1 MKKTLLASVL
11 LTLLAVVPARAS
23 QFWYDPVTN
32 YPTGGITTNNTPGS
46 TMPLWYA
53 HPPGI
58 MTATDA
64 LIVSNSY
71 TSGAAVSGKRLRI
84 NGLNNEYI
92 MRLFDQ
98 VNTNPITSGT
108 VYASFIANANFVPG
122 AGAGTYFATFD
133 DLGSP
138 ASATNG
144 FNFRGRVFEIG
155 NTNAYPFT
163 STTAGTFHYGVANGA
178 GDPAQ
183 GGGPSILNVPIDLI
197 KNVDYQ
203 VVLKYVVDNGNPAEQ
218 ATATLWINPASESDT
233 ANMVGPTSDAG
244 AVATGLAGLLFRQRT
259 GGGTVDIRDIAVG
272 TTFADVV
279 TNTTPGPVLVATN
292 YQTVS
297 TYSGNLALLE
307 VFATSIGGGVLKYQ
321 WYKIAGGITNA
332 VAGGSAQTLLINSLS
347 ASDQGNYFCAIT
359 NAGGLSALSGTNFAI
374 TVNATATPPAFTV
387 QPKSTGASVGGSL
400 TLTCTASGT
409 GPLGYQWFFNN
420 NPLADGAAVTGLPG
434 DLSVVLGSQT
444 PSLTITGLST
454 NESGNYTVTVT
465 TSGAVTPN
473 SATSTNALVTVNP
486 PKAVSIAFLRSL
498 ENTNTWQATD
508 TTSTYSVTGVVTTHA
523 NLTTGTTSSYYIQDA
538 TAGINLFITGDATF
552 RPNQG
557 DVVTASGT
565 LSMYNNSIELG
576 ITASNPYQ
584 GYHILSNNIAALP
597 APYVFNVLATN
608 NAPLMETNV
617 EGRFVMLT
625 NVFFPTSG
633 GAAFPSGNVIVTNQG
648 GAPFIVY
655 VSSTITDVLGQ
666 PMPKFAYSV
675 LGAMSQYK
683 SGTTYSSAGYELNVT
698 SLSDIITNPPPATT
712 ASATL
717 VGQTVVLSW
726 RAVPYNY
733 SYSVLSAP
741 SVTGPWT
748 PLASGMTFT
757 NPSASYTDTLTGSAK
772 FYRIATP

>member
-11 LTLLAVVPARAS
+11 LTLLAIVPARAS
-23 QFWYDPVTN
+23 QFWYDPITN
-32 YPTGGITTNNTPGS
+32 YALGCISTNNTPGS
-46 TMPLWYA
+46 TMPLWYSHA
-53 HPPGI
+53 PGSGL
-58 MTATDA
+58 DA
-64 LIVSNSY
+64 LVVSNTY

-84 NGLNNEYI
+84 NGLNNEYV

-98 VNTNPITSGT
+98 VNTNAVTSGT
-108 VYASFIANANFVPG
+108 LYASFIANANFVPG

-297 TYSGNLALLE
+297 TYSGNPALLE
-307 VFATSIGGGVLKYQ
+307 VFATSIGGGVFKYQ

-332 VAGGSAQTLLINSLS
+332 VAGANAQTMLINSLT

-374 TVNATATPPAFTV
+374 TVNATPTAPSFTV

-400 TLTCTASGT
+400 TLTCTAVGT

-434 DLSVVLGSQT
+434 DLSVVSGSQT

-454 NESGNYTVTVT
+454 NETGNYKVTVT
-465 TSGAVTPN
+465 SGAAVTPN

-486 PKAVSIAFLRSL
+486 PKGVSIAFLRSL
-498 ENTNTWQATD
+498 ENTSTWQPTD
-508 TTSTYSVTGVVTTHA
+508 TTSTYAITGVVTTHT
-523 NLTTGTTSSYYIQDA
+523 NLTSGTTSSYFIQDA
-538 TAGINLFITGDATF
+538 TAGIDLFITGDATF
-552 RPNQG
+552 RPIQG

-565 LSMYNNSIELG
+565 LSMFNNALEMAVN
-576 ITASNPYQ
+576 ASNPYQ

-597 APYVFNVLATN
+597 APYVFNVLGTN

-617 EGRFVMLT
+617 EGRLVMLT

-633 GAAFPSGNVIVTNQG
+633 GAVFGSGANVIVTNQS
-648 GAPFIVY
+648 GAPFIVF
-655 VSSTITDVLGQ
+655 VSAQIADVIGQ

-675 LGAMSQYK
+675 LGAVTQFK
-683 SGTTYSSAGYELNVT
+683 SGTYSSAGYELNLT

-726 RAVPYNY
+726 TAVPYNY

-748 PLASGMTFT
+748 PLVSGMTFT